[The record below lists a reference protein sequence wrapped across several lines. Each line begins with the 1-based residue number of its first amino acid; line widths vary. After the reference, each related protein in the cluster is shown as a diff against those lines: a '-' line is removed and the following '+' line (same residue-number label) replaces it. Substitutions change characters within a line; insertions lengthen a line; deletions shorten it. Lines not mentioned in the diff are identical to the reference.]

1 MKVYAVDEKTKRD
14 VEGWNAAAWSN
25 FVKVYA
31 VDDGKEKGKRDE
43 GWNSAAW
50 SNFVKVYAIDDTE
63 EKA

>member
-43 GWNSAAW
+43 GWNCDAW
-50 SNFVKVYAIDDTE
+50 WLFLNVNVFDESE
-63 EKA
+63 